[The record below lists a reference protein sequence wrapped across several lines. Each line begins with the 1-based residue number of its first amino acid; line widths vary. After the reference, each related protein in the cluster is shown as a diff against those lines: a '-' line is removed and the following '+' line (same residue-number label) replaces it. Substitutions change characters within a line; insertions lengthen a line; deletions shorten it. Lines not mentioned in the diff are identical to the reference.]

1 MPEVPSITTLRQQAS
16 GLIARAPQRGVL
28 AAIQAAATAAAVNG
42 TPLTAGMDAQALI
55 TISQSL
61 IDQADSDVQ
70 AIETDQWIRLLSQ
83 LSTLV
88 AQPSV
93 STGTGSP
100 EGVVTA
106 VAGSIYVEKIS
117 STQTQIWTKASGSE
131 NTGWI

>member
-1 MPEVPSITTLRQQAS
+1 MPTVPPISTLRDQAA
-16 GLIARAPQRGVL
+16 GLISRAPQRGVL
-28 AAIQAAATAAAVNG
+28 GAIQAAATAAAVNG

-55 TISQSL
+55 TISQPL

-70 AIETDQWIRLLSQ
+70 AIETDQWIRLLIQ
-83 LSTLV
+83 ISTLV

-106 VAGSIYVEKIS
+106 AAGSIYVQVLS
-117 STQTQIWTKASGSE
+117 FTSTQIWTKASGSG